1 MNISFNDLE
10 NNKFI
15 KIDELHHKQI
25 PDFVRPYLKKLN
37 FYTVSYNLLVII
49 PFLFF
54 IIRIIID
61 YINHSFDSAIISFFA
76 FGITG
81 AFLLIPIHE
90 LIHAL
95 AYKLVGAKTISF
107 GSDIKNFVFFAAAD
121 KFVADYKDFQIIALA
136 PVVTITFI
144 SIIILFFI
152 SGNLVWSFIGL
163 ITVHSMFSGG
173 DFGLLSYFHENR
185 DKEIVTYDDVQNKIS
200 YFYSKEN
207 L

>member
-1 MNISFNDLE
+1 MNISVNDLE

-54 IIRIIID
+54 IIRIILD
-61 YINHSFDSAIISFFA
+61 YTSDSFDSAIISFFA

-95 AYKLVGAKTISF
+95 AYKFVGAKTISF

-121 KFVADYKDFQIIALA
+121 KFVADYKEFQIIALA
-136 PVVTITFI
+136 PVISITFI

-163 ITVHSMFSGG
+163 ITVHSLFSGG

-185 DKEIVTYDDVQNKIS
+185 DKEIVTYDDVKNKIS

>member
-1 MNISFNDLE
+1 MNISVNDLE

-54 IIRIIID
+54 IIRIILD
-61 YINHSFDSAIISFFA
+61 YTSDSFDSAIISFFA

-107 GSDIKNFVFFAAAD
+107 GSDIKNFVFFCCC
-121 KFVADYKDFQIIALA
+121 
-136 PVVTITFI
+136 
-144 SIIILFFI
+144 
-152 SGNLVWSFIGL
+152 
-163 ITVHSMFSGG
+163 
-173 DFGLLSYFHENR
+173 
-185 DKEIVTYDDVQNKIS
+185 
-200 YFYSKEN
+200 
-207 L
+207 